1 MHNLFLF
8 IFRKKKLFE
17 SFFYRLLFVWYRVH
31 RLWKQLIVVTGMMVL
46 KRQRHSFK
54 SFVNNVKRLWLFLA
68 PSSSQF
74 HWICSLRY
82 VIWSMPSW
90 SKISFFCC
98 HLIIGAWCG
107 CNLLHGVGAT
117 QINIHIIHIA
127 ERLQNTYPDTIL
139 QRNTNENVF
148 FYFIKFVI

>member
-1 MHNLFLF
+1 
-8 IFRKKKLFE
+8 
-17 SFFYRLLFVWYRVH
+17 
-31 RLWKQLIVVTGMMVL
+31 MVL
-46 KRQRHSFK
+46 RRQRHSFK

-117 QINIHIIHIA
+117 QIKIRILHFDA
-127 ERLQNTYPDTIL
+127 KYTYPDTIS
-139 QRNTNENVF
+139 QWNSKTDF
-148 FYFIKFVI
+148 HYFIRIFIWYYMPAFTQLLSINWYIFGARFIITYKFINIS